1 MPVRKIPR
9 SYTSLIGQHSW
20 IPGGGSVSLESIL
33 ERDFV
38 SLMAFDDDV
47 LKIEE
52 QPIRIEFNRVQ
63 SYTPDFLVTHASRAV
78 RLVEVKPI
86 KILKK
91 RRKEFAPKFSA
102 ASRYAEERGWS
113 FEIWSEE
120 EIRIPRLE
128 NAKFL
133 LPFRR
138 DPIDPGLAA
147 RLIRNLSISG
157 SLSIHELVS
166 SCWNDKHE
174 QSRGLAALWCLLS
187 IGNISADLDTE
198 LNMTS
203 PIWIGDA
210 PHD

>member
-9 SYTSLIGQHSW
+9 SYTSLTGQHAW
-20 IPGGGSVSLESIL
+20 VPGGGSVGVESIL

-47 LKIEE
+47 TKIEE
-52 QPIRIEFNRVQ
+52 QPVRIVIEDNR
-63 SYTPDFLVTHASRAV
+63 SYVPDFLVTHASRTQ
-78 RLVEVKPI
+78 RLVEVKP
-86 KILKK
+86 KCILDK
-91 RRKEFAPKFSA
+91 RQEEFAPKFSA
-102 ASRYAEERGWS
+102 ASRYANQRGWT
-113 FEIWSEE
+113 FEIWTEE
-120 EIRIPRLE
+120 KIRVPRLE

-138 DPIDPGLAA
+138 DPLDPGLTA
-147 RLIRNLSISG
+147 RLIRHLSISG

-166 SCWNDKHE
+166 SCWNDKNE

-198 LNMTS
+198 LDMTS
-203 PIWIGDA
+203 PIWIEDVAHG
-210 PHD
+210 